1 MTCLCNV
8 PSDLA
13 SDGIAEPKTTEK
25 EKKKE
30 GGGGETKHKKKKAR
44 VIFLTSVNR
53 CCARWVYSQG
63 AIGSRCK
70 GGGGVAGEGDAA
82 SCLLGVSVCIDKVSA
97 P

>member
-1 MTCLCNV
+1 MFVQRALRFSKRRYC
-8 PSDLA
+8 
-13 SDGIAEPKTTEK
+13 GTENNRK
-25 EKKKE
+25 RKKKKR
-30 GGGGETKHKKKKAR
+30 GGERKHEKKKAR

-53 CCARWVYSQG
+53 CCARGVYSRG

-70 GGGGVAGEGDAA
+70 GGGGGGGGAGEGDAA